1 MPCLRM
7 NNADFAIYVIY
18 YTKYPD
24 IFQNKMA
31 FTDCETCQF
40 ITFLNTKFSKT
51 AGLWRCHTSEF
62 GLFIIYPNF
71 LSCFQL
77 VPEGG
82 QRKSFSKRFFVP
94 ENTAYIHVRLNCF
107 AYLNCAHP

>member
-1 MPCLRM
+1 M

-18 YTKYPD
+18 YTKYPR

-31 FTDCETCQF
+31 STDCETCQF
-40 ITFLNTKFSKT
+40 IKFSKTKFSKT
-51 AGLWRCHTSEF
+51 AGLVEVPTSEF
-62 GLFIIYPNF
+62 RLFIIYPNF

-82 QRKSFSKRFFVP
+82 QRKSFSKRLFVP
-94 ENTAYIHVRLNCF
+94 ENTA
-107 AYLNCAHP
+107 